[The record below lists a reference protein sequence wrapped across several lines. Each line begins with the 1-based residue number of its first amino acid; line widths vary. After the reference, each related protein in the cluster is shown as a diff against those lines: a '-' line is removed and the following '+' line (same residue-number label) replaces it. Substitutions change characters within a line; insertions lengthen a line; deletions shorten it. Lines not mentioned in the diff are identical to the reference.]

1 MRISLCLML
10 YPHCANTC
18 EYCVLLWHLLS
29 MRHEYWC
36 LNLNVCCP
44 TNQHVLLGVARII
57 ATVSAAGCLDLAT
70 LGGLT
75 WGWGRIWPWM
85 MDDWNTK
92 VTKDDQMHG
101 LFDKLWQ
108 STGSKQFHIEV
119 SLILGPAH
127 MIFAA
132 QSQELWRMARF
143 QIPDPTMWAAWNQLR
158 LPFWLGL
165 HR

>member
-1 MRISLCLML
+1 ML
-10 YPHCANTC
+10 
-18 EYCVLLWHLLS
+18 S
-29 MRHEYWC
+29 SI
-36 LNLNVCCP
+36 
-44 TNQHVLLGVARII
+44 GVARII

-92 VTKDDQMHG
+92 VTKDDQMNG

-119 SLILGPAH
+119 SLIPGSWSHDRCSTSRAVEDGKVSNTRPNDVGSLEPIEVTILARPSSLGR
-127 MIFAA
+127 
-132 QSQELWRMARF
+132 SQAFKLSSL
-143 QIPDPTMWAAWNQLR
+143 IVLISILLNPR
-158 LPFWLGL
+158 LQV
-165 HR
+165 